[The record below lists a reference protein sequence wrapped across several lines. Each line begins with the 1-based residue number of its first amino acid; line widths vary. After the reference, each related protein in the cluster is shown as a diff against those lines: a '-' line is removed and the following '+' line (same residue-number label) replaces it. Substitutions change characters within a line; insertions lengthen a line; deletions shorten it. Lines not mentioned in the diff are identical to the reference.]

1 MQQAAV
7 RPAQHEVCTLLS
19 KLQSLCPMNSCH
31 SAESSLRTGVFK
43 SLPPRPQ
50 SREHT

>member
-1 MQQAAV
+1 MQQAAI
-7 RPAQHEVCTLLS
+7 RPARHEVCTLLS

-43 SLPPRPQ
+43 SLLPRPQ
-50 SREHT
+50 S